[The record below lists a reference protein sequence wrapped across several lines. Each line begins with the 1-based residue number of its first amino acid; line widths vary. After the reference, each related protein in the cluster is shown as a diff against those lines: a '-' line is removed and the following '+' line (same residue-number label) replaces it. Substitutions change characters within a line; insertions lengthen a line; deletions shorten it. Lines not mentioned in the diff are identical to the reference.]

1 MDMNKD
7 NFVDFAEFQKSP
19 MGQGKTED
27 AQEDVFELID
37 ANDDLK
43 FDHDELKKYW
53 EMQKNA
59 PKPAAPKPDRPKKG
73 PAPKGEADEMNP
85 ADADEMMMEGA

>member
-7 NFVDFAEFQKSP
+7 SFVDFSEFQKSP
-19 MGQGKTED
+19 MGHGKTED
-27 AQEDVFELID
+27 AQEDVFEVID

-43 FDHDELKKYW
+43 FDHDELKTYW

-59 PKPAAPKPDRPKKG
+59 PKPGAPKPDRPKKG
-73 PAPKGEADEMNP
+73 PAPKGETDEMNP